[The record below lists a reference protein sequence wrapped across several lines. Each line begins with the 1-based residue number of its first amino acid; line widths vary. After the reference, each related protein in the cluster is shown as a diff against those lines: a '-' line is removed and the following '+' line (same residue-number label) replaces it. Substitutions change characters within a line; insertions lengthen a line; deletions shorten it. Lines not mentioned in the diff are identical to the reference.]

1 MYKAPQP
8 RKKYRCTVLEPKK
21 SQFRQKSE
29 QEDKL
34 PQQIQ
39 EEIEYISVG
48 KPKKNSK
55 FLPGERLLRN
65 LYKERKRQIEIDE
78 QTDDVI
84 NNSVENI
91 FNLF

>member
-8 RKKYRCTVLEPKK
+8 RKRYRCTVLEPEKPK
-21 SQFRQKSE
+21 T
-29 QEDKL
+29 EDKL

-65 LYKERKRQIEIDE
+65 LYKERKRQQEIDE
-78 QTDDVI
+78 QTDDTI

>member
-8 RKKYRCTVLEPKK
+8 RKRYRCTVLKPEKPKT
-21 SQFRQKSE
+21 
-29 QEDKL
+29 EDKL

-48 KPKKNSK
+48 KPKKKSK

-65 LYKERKRQIEIDE
+65 LHKEHKRQMEIDE
-78 QTDDVI
+78 QTDDTI

-91 FNLF
+91 FDLF